1 MLGVHTTVGQNS
13 WNQAW
18 TLMCLSR
25 CYLQSRRIWDVFLC
39 SCIREPLQ
47 DLHFTLFICKP
58 RSCMELLVLFWLW
71 LFFFPHLKT
80 HVPNT
85 TRRMPGKTL
94 LKKDSSLP
102 SIMTNVMRKREGLSV
117 VRLNMSSL
125 TLSLGSICLH
135 NQCCMLCAIWP
146 YFARTPT
153 VSHTQRNHNISLRVT
168 WYSWHAQNHCLQID
182 HSILPFLPLVISF
195 CSFLCFSATG
205 APK

>member
-1 MLGVHTTVGQNS
+1 MFFFVHVSGSLYKIYILRYSYVSQGAVWS
-13 WNQAW
+13 
-18 TLMCLSR
+18 S
-25 CYLQSRRIWDVFLC
+25 
-39 SCIREPLQ
+39 
-47 DLHFTLFICKP
+47 LFF
-58 RSCMELLVLFWLW
+58 SGFDS
-71 LFFFPHLKT
+71 FFFPHLKT

-168 WYSWHAQNHCLQID
+168 
-182 HSILPFLPLVISF
+182 
-195 CSFLCFSATG
+195 
-205 APK
+205 